1 MSGNN
6 YLLDTNIVLYLL
18 SGDKI
23 LAEIIGAKV
32 PYVSY
37 ITEMELLG
45 SPQLNS
51 AEEKQVRNFLS
62 ACSVIEMNQEIKQS
76 AIQIRRKSGLKLPDS
91 IIAASAEYT
100 GVSLLTADTDFNK
113 LKSLNILQYKKI

>member
-18 SGDKI
+18 GGDKVLAGI
-23 LAEIIGAKV
+23 LGAKS

-45 SPQLNS
+45 SPILN
-51 AEEKQVRNFLS
+51 ATEEKEIKSFLS
-62 ACSVIEMNQEIKQS
+62 ACLIVEMNQDIKRL
-76 AIQIRRKSGLKLPDS
+76 AIQIRRKTGLKLPDS
-91 IIAASAEYT
+91 IIAATAEYENL
-100 GVSLLTADTDFNK
+100 SLLTADTGFNR
-113 LKSLNILQYKKI
+113 LKSLSILQYKK